1 MVEEKNELAKT
12 NNQNELAEKQ
22 KIEQKALSLKNNLDL
37 SKPDSIFKF
46 GLEPQNKL
54 AETSD
59 AIISAVKTKDS
70 GSLNKNLTALEMLF
84 KQDDQS
90 QSKNPLVRSW
100 YKVTNKLYEQKVKHQ
115 NLSATIENIGT
126 NLTKDRD
133 QLISNNKHLYDL
145 YVNSLTQAN
154 NLKPYIRAGELAM
167 EEMQNTTLADLKAKA
182 DTGDVEAQGKYHQQ
196 LFIYHRL
203 SRRIN
208 DLRLA
213 QQANVNLA
221 AQVNTTDIAN
231 NALIEQVNETVGL
244 LVPLWK
250 GNSAVQI
257 MSNQTAQTAKIMK
270 KIKQFSNEQIK
281 NSSKQIHDLT
291 VQAYKDQES
300 GILDLDT
307 LKQSSDTIISAI
319 KECRDVAAEGEKK
332 RQETIKAISDVSSKL
347 QGTLNE
353 TKREIEHSN
362 KYKE

>member
-1 MVEEKNELAKT
+1 MTESTTELANG
-12 NNQNELAEKQ
+12 NNQNELANKEE
-22 KIEQKALSLKNNLDL
+22 IEQKALSLKNNLDL

-59 AIISAVKTKDS
+59 EIISAVKTKDS
-70 GSLNKNLTALEMLF
+70 GSLNKNLTALEMIF
-84 KQDDQS
+84 KQEDQT
-90 QSKNPLVRSW
+90 QSTNPLVRGW
-100 YKVTNKLYEQKVKHQ
+100 HKVTNKLYEQKVKRQ

-133 QLISNNKHLYDL
+133 KLISNNNHLYDL
-145 YVNSLTQAN
+145 YISSLTQAN

-167 EEMQNTTLADLKAKA
+167 EELQNKTLADLKAKA
-182 DTGDVEAQGKYHQQ
+182 DAGDLEAQGKYHQE

-203 SRRIN
+203 SRRVN

-221 AQVNTTDIAN
+221 AQVNSTDIAN

-257 MSNQTAQTAKIMK
+257 MSNQTAQTAKILK

-281 NSSKQIHDLT
+281 TSSKQIHDLT
-291 VQAYKDQES
+291 VQAYKDQEN

-319 KECRDVAAEGEKK
+319 KECRDIAAEGEKK
-332 RQETIKAISDVSSKL
+332 RQEAVKTVAEVSQKL
-347 QGTLNE
+347 QGALDE
-353 TKREIEHSN
+353 TKRQLSTSQN
-362 KYKE
+362 